1 MRHLKLDLTE
11 DAAMEFIDPMR
22 PLITVWTEGL
32 ESDGERAAIS
42 VSIGSAW
49 GAAQRYLT
57 LKPKE
62 ARTLAKLLVMAAEQ
76 AETEG
81 AEEIVEGA

>member
-11 DAAMEFIDPMR
+11 DVAMEFIDPQR
-22 PLITVWTEGL
+22 PLITLWTEGI
-32 ESDGERAAIS
+32 ESDGERDAIS

-49 GAAQRYLT
+49 GAQQRFLT

-62 ARTLAKLLVMAAEQ
+62 ARALAKLLVMAAEQ
-76 AETEG
+76 AETE
-81 AEEIVEGA
+81 EMVEGA